1 MFERLSEEAEPVG
14 ERQRTGR
21 LGCSISPQSRW
32 IAKDQV
38 YGTGGGFS
46 RTNRQEMIG
55 SAKFVLPIVAPA
67 EFVNPS
73 RVN

>member
-1 MFERLSEEAEPVG
+1 MFERLIDEAEPVG
-14 ERQRTGR
+14 EKQRTRR

-38 YGTGGGFS
+38 CRTGGDFP

-67 EFVNPS
+67 ELVNPS